1 MLSYAANTHRLAL
14 PSKQVKVRIVE
25 QEGIVQNG
33 DRNSG
38 ASTRAVGIEGER
50 VVRRVVPENF
60 RRRCRSS
67 RIGDE
72 MRCIERA
79 GIRATDSQTIAECLM
94 IEIEHVV
101 LAAMPAEVGDV
112 IKSAAACSI
121 DKMVSAQSPGQRVG
135 SRLAFEKVVAAIA

>member
-1 MLSYAANTHRLAL
+1 MLSYAAPPTGSPCLL
-14 PSKQVKVRIVE
+14 KQVKVIIVE

-38 ASTRAVGIEGER
+38 ASTRAVGIEVER
-50 VVRRVVPENF
+50 VVRRVVPKDF
-60 RRRCRSS
+60 RCRCRSS

-79 GIRATDSQTIAECLM
+79 GVRATDSQTIAECLM

-101 LAAMPAEVGDV
+101 LAAMPAEVDDV
-112 IKSAAACSI
+112 IKSVAAYSI
-121 DKMVSAQSPGQRVG
+121 DKMVSAQSPAQRVG